1 LVKNCQLCVFL
12 KNGLGVAQWE
22 SACLTWVRTSKT
34 TKQTNKKSITKKKIN
49 AMILVNT
56 KLGTITTGI
65 RTTATNSCCGGR
77 EIRLTSENSIGKW
90 EFIAKG

>member
-1 LVKNCQLCVFL
+1 
-12 KNGLGVAQWE
+12 
-22 SACLTWVRTSKT
+22 
-34 TKQTNKKSITKKKIN
+34 
-49 AMILVNT
+49 MILVNT